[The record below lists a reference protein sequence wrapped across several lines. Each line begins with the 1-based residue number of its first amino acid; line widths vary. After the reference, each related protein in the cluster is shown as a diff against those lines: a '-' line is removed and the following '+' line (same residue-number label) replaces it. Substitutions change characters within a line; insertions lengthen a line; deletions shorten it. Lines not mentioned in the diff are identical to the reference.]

1 MSIQLAKTP
10 WTSLNVRGRLFRA
23 GAPVAAFL
31 VVGALVVVGSRAA
44 FTATTDNGSN
54 SWSAGT
60 VVLADDDTGSTMFTV
75 TGMKPGSSNV
85 KCISVTYSGS
95 LVPATI
101 NLYGVVAGTG
111 LATYLTETIEIG
123 TGGSF
128 SSCTGFTP
136 TSTIYNALTLANF
149 GTSYTNF
156 ATGLA
161 TWSPATTP
169 DSRTFRFTTTLPSGT
184 GNAAQGLNATATFTW
199 EAQNQ

>member
-1 MSIQLAKTP
+1 MSVNLAALARNSDLP
-10 WTSLNVRGRLFRA
+10 GRLLRA
-23 GAPVAAFL
+23 SAPVAAFL

-44 FTATTDNGSN
+44 FSSTTANGSN
-54 SWSAGT
+54 SWSSGT
-60 VVLADDDTGSTMFTV
+60 VLLGNDSSGSAMFTV

-111 LATYLTETIEIG
+111 LATYLTTTIEIG

-136 TSTIYNALTLANF
+136 TSTIYTGTVANF
-149 GTSYTNF
+149 STTYTNF

-161 TWSPATTP
+161 TWSPSSTP
-169 DSRTFRFTTTLPSGT
+169 DSRTFRFTVTLPSGT

>member
-1 MSIQLAKTP
+1 MSTYLAKVT
-10 WTSLNVRGRLFRA
+10 WLGRQIPHRLLRA

-31 VVGALVVVGSRAA
+31 VVGALVVGGSRAA
-44 FTATTDNGSN
+44 FSATATDGSN
-54 SWSAGT
+54 SWSSGT
-60 VVLADDDTGSTMFTV
+60 VVLANDSSGSAMFTV

-111 LATYLTETIEIG
+111 LATYLTTTIEIG

-136 TSTIYNALTLANF
+136 TSTIYTGTVANF
-149 GTSYTNF
+149 STTYTNF

-161 TWSPATTP
+161 TWSPSSTP

-184 GNAAQGLNATATFTW
+184 VNAAQGLNATATFTW

>member
-1 MSIQLAKTP
+1 MSVNLAALARNSDLP
-10 WTSLNVRGRLFRA
+10 GRLLRA
-23 GAPVAAFL
+23 SAPVAAFL
-31 VVGALVVVGSRAA
+31 VVGALVVAGSRAA
-44 FTATTDNGSN
+44 FSSTTANGSN
-54 SWSAGT
+54 SWSSGT
-60 VVLADDDTGSTMFTV
+60 VVLANDSSGSAMFTV

-85 KCISVTYSGS
+85 KCITVTYSGS
-95 LVPATI
+95 LVPATV
-101 NLYGVVAGTG
+101 NLYGTVAGTG
-111 LATYLTETIEIG
+111 LATYLTTTIEIG

-128 SSCTGFTP
+128 SNCTGFTP

-161 TWSPATTP
+161 TWSPASTP

-184 GNAAQGLNATATFTW
+184 GNAAQGLTATATFTW